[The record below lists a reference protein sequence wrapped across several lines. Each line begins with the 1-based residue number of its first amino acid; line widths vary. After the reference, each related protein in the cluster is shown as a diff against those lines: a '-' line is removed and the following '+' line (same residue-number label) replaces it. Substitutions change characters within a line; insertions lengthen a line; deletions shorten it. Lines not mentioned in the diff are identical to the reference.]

1 MSEIMEPVLSQDEI
15 SQLASLQRE
24 FFQQYAHKAEHI
36 SLGQW
41 LNDQLQ
47 HALPDH
53 SPEETSEWCGQ
64 ILDQTELLQQKQAQL
79 QKAKEDGRSKESWL
93 ADELVASTK
102 RFANQE
108 KCVAYLQ
115 NLDVALTQANQ
126 SLLKTISTKDGGINQ
141 NPQLKGFLAE
151 EMQAQTFNLNAT
163 AAQSSYRAQVLKPSS
178 GYKKNSVD
186 IVIKNT
192 KTGSVSSRYQAKYYK
207 DSRSTEAAF
216 EKGQYNGQQKLV
228 PEGQKIGSK
237 STEVLTSPDGV
248 TSNPLSVQDAQ
259 QLQDMAQS
267 GNWEPLSWNNY
278 NTKTVA
284 AHIAIKTG
292 QAALLGMAVSS
303 GVTAVEQMLEGEEP
317 DVERVAAAAMTAG
330 ADVAVNSVATAALK
344 VGVEKGAIKILP
356 PGTPAGI
363 LADIVFVGME
373 NGKVLKQVAEGE
385 IAAYE
390 AFNAME
396 ETTIAAVAGITASAE
411 GAEIGMA
418 VGTAVGTVLGL
429 EGSVVGCAIGGII
442 GYIAGSAV
450 GRMIARGA
458 QMMRKATG
466 ELLRTAGS
474 AAKNIWNSVSC
485 GLAEVFG

>member
-1 MSEIMEPVLSQDEI
+1 MSEIIEPALSQDEI

-53 SPEETSEWCGQ
+53 FPEETSEWCGQ

-79 QKAKEDGRSKESWL
+79 QKAKEDGRSKESWF

-102 RFANQE
+102 RFANQ
-108 KCVAYLQ
+108 KNCVAYLQ
-115 NLDVALTQANQ
+115 DLDDALTQANQ
-126 SLLKTISTKDGGINQ
+126 SLLKAISTKDGAINQ

-163 AAQSSYRAQVLKPSS
+163 AAQSSYRAQVLRPSS

-186 IVIKNT
+186 IVVKDT
-192 KTGSVSSRYQAKYYK
+192 QTGAISSRYQAKYYQN
-207 DSRSTEAAF
+207 SRATKAAF
-216 EKGQYNGQQKLV
+216 KKGKYNGQQKLV
-228 PEGQKIGSK
+228 PEGQNIGSK

-248 TSNPLSVQDAQ
+248 TSTPLSVQDAQ

-267 GNWEPLSWNNY
+267 GNWESLSWNSY
-278 NTKTVA
+278 NTKAVA
-284 AHIAIKTG
+284 ANLAIKTG
-292 QAALLGMAVSS
+292 QAALLGMAVAS
-303 GVTAVEQMLEGEEP
+303 GVTVVEQMLEGEEP
-317 DVERVAAAAMTAG
+317 DGERIAEAAMTAG

-344 VGVEKGAIKILP
+344 VGVEKGVIKILP

-396 ETTIAAVAGITASAE
+396 ETTITAVAGITASAQ
-411 GAEIGMA
+411 GAEIGL
-418 VGTAVGTVLGL
+418 AVGTVLGPQ
-429 EGSVVGCAIGGII
+429 GSVVGCAIGGII
-442 GYIAGSAV
+442 GYIAGSEF
-450 GRMIARGA
+450 GRMIA

-466 ELLRTAGS
+466 EILRTVGS

>member
-1 MSEIMEPVLSQDEI
+1 MSEIIEPVLSQDEI

-192 KTGSVSSRYQAKYYK
+192 KTGAVSSRYQAKYYK

-292 QAALLGMAVSS
+292 QAALLGMAVAS
-303 GVTAVEQMLEGEEP
+303 GVTVVEQMLEGEEP
-317 DVERVAAAAMTAG
+317 DGERVAEAAMTAG

-344 VGVEKGAIKILP
+344 VGVEKGVIKMLP

-429 EGSVVGCAIGGII
+429 EGTVVGCAIGGII

-450 GRMIARGA
+450 GRLIARGG

-466 ELLRTAGS
+466 EILHTVGR
-474 AAKNIWNSVSC
+474 AAKNIWNSVSY